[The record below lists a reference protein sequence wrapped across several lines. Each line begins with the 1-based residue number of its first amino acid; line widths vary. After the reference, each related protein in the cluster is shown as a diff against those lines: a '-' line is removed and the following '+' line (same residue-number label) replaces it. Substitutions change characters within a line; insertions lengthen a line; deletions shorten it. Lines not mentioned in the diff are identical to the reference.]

1 MYIAMSLIQIAR
13 EKYIDK
19 NLIKE
24 KLFFKLI
31 NLYGVQFEDYKK
43 CYEEILSDIGDDNHE
58 SDKNLIEPT
67 PKTKNEN
74 ENEKEDQFGSSKAGR
89 GESTKKSHIK
99 NKNLYVANK
108 VKSSNTIM
116 RINKP
121 LINSR
126 NNEDSPNNN
135 NDELISETKDK
146 EDSKVELTLTEIDTK
161 KKYKVKSMK
170 NLINNI
176 NTIGRYSIDCNIA
189 NNAKKDKNVNVFKS
203 NDDLPFI
210 KVKENSNDRYSMF
223 TINEE
228 GKTPRHQNVSYNKKN
243 NKPVLKELQHVR
255 TSGKRYNSIQTHVNN
270 SSFASNA
277 EKEKEKE
284 EEPKK
289 KSKFFTTSNKN
300 IETTNFDERPRKKIL
315 TSTKLPLITNFD
327 EKIDMNEIGNLRKV
341 NAHKTKKHYKL
352 KINNNLDLKIKLPE
366 EESKKPKST
375 KNALEVL

>member
-1 MYIAMSLIQIAR
+1 MKILQI
-13 EKYIDK
+13 I
-19 NLIKE
+19 
-24 KLFFKLI
+24 
-31 NLYGVQFEDYKK
+31 
-43 CYEEILSDIGDDNHE
+43 
-58 SDKNLIEPT
+58 
-67 PKTKNEN
+67 
-74 ENEKEDQFGSSKAGR
+74 
-89 GESTKKSHIK
+89 
-99 NKNLYVANK
+99 
-108 VKSSNTIM
+108 
-116 RINKP
+116 
-121 LINSR
+121 
-126 NNEDSPNNN
+126 
-135 NDELISETKDK
+135 LISETKDK

-270 SSFASNA
+270 SSFASTA

-289 KSKFFTTSNKN
+289 KSKFFKTSNKN

-315 TSTKLPLITNFD
+315 TSTKLPLITNLD

-366 EESKKPKST
+366 DESKKPKST